1 MGTKIAGKLLFIGE
15 FCLSLTAVGLF
26 WSTSSGHF
34 REKLWEYGGV
44 KGWNSNPNHRV
55 YSYANYEEPPEIP
68 LIWSPS
74 LTDATLAVALLSIIF
89 LVARI
94 TVEYFGQMSRTFSL
108 IYGTFLIFFWFH
120 SIESQASG
128 DFSDPKHSSRHP
140 WYLTRHCQRD
150 IATACRVAQ
159 ASFIISVLAS
169 LLYSERLI
177 ATALEAI
184 KAYRTT
190 PGSGYQP
197 VSVDLNL
204 MDGEDWAS
212 QEDN

>member
-74 LTDATLAVALLSIIF
+74 
-89 LVARI
+89 
-94 TVEYFGQMSRTFSL
+94 
-108 IYGTFLIFFWFH
+108 
-120 SIESQASG
+120 
-128 DFSDPKHSSRHP
+128 
-140 WYLTRHCQRD
+140 
-150 IATACRVAQ
+150 
-159 ASFIISVLAS
+159 
-169 LLYSERLI
+169 ERLI